1 MIENK
6 IWNNDPTQNVIGADE
21 VGRGSFAGP
30 IVACAVKINKSHDYL
45 LGEVKD
51 SKKLSEKKRNKIFE
65 EISNTNISY
74 SISECSNKIIDE
86 VGISKAN
93 KLVLE
98 NSIEEIYTGIEK
110 VFVDH
115 FKIYKFSA
123 VSLVRGEDNSKAIAL
138 ASIIAKVYR
147 DNLMVDFA
155 KEYPNYLFE
164 SNKGYGTKAHRES
177 IKKYGLTELHRNS
190 FNLMPN
196 I

>member
-6 IWNNDPTQNVIGADE
+6 VWSNNPNQYVIGADE

-30 IVACAVKINKSHDYL
+30 IVASAVKINKSHEYL
-45 LGEVKD
+45 LEEVKD
-51 SKKLSEKKRNKIFE
+51 SKKLSEKKRKAIFE
-65 EISNTNISY
+65 KISNTNISY

-98 NSIEEIYTGIEK
+98 NSIEEIYTGNEK
-110 VFVDH
+110 VYVDH
-115 FKIYKFSA
+115 FKINKFSS

-147 DNLMVDFA
+147 DNLMIEFA
-155 KEYPNYLFE
+155 KNYPNYFFE
-164 SNKGYGTKAHRES
+164 NNKGYGTKAHRES
-177 IKKYGLTELHRNS
+177 IKKFGLTDLHRNS

>member
-6 IWNNDPTQNVIGADE
+6 IWINDPSQYVIGADE

-30 IVACAVKINKSHDYL
+30 IVASAVKINKTHEYL

-65 EISNTNISY
+65 QISKSNISY

-93 KLVLE
+93 KIVLE
-98 NSIEEIYTGIEK
+98 NSIEEIFTGPEK
-110 VFVDH
+110 VYVDH
-115 FKIYKFSA
+115 FNIYKFSA

-147 DNLMVDFA
+147 DNLMI
-155 KEYPNYLFE
+155 EYSKKYPHYLFE
-164 SNKGYGTKAHRES
+164 NNKGYGTKAHRES
-177 IKKYGLTELHRNS
+177 IKKYGLTELHRSS

-196 I
+196 K